1 MKLRVFLFL
10 LLGIAA
16 VSLARAEA
24 PSTALTMRV
33 DYYHTGKAGAD
44 EVFALDRVVVEPL
57 PWAGNPKR
65 PLDDTGLGEYFF
77 EVIDRATQ
85 TPLYSRGFS
94 TWFDAWESTP
104 AARGQYR
111 TFQESIRFP
120 EPKKPVIVRVRRRDR
135 ANDFKELWSFAIDPA
150 DSIVA
155 RGTSPSPGKV
165 IEIQK
170 KGPSS
175 RKLDLLFLGDG
186 YTAKERDKFVADA
199 RRLTENLF
207 EHEPFRAHR
216 ADFNVWALATA
227 AQDPGVSRP
236 SAAIDRDS
244 PLGTTY
250 DALGVATYLA
260 TFSDRQVRAMASN
273 APYDALVILV
283 NSEVYGGSGIFNNAA
298 VVAAQSPWA
307 PFLLA
312 HNLGQSLAA
321 LAVENFTWD
330 WASPGG
336 GFFSYSEPWQKNI
349 TLEDDAAAVKWHEL
363 VTPGLTGE
371 TPWKDDDYKSFGRG
385 FRDRERAMRAEHRPE
400 SDLDAL
406 RREEKERSTE
416 LLADTKPEAAEE
428 NAEADEEES
437 DEEPRSTAPAEPVAP
452 AAPIVGVFEG
462 ANHDDDIYNRS
473 QLDCVMFSRN
483 DVDFCAVC
491 RHELETVILLYAK

>member
-1 MKLRVFLFL
+1 MKLRVSML
-10 LLGIAA
+10 LLLSVES
-16 VSLARAEA
+16 VSGARAEA
-24 PSTALTMRV
+24 PSAAHTMRV

-77 EVIDRATQ
+77 EVVDRATQ
-85 TPLYSRGFS
+85 TPIYSRGFS

-104 AARGQYR
+104 DARGRNR

-120 EPKKPVIVRVRRRDR
+120 EPRKPVIVRVRRRDR

-150 DSIVA
+150 DPAVT
-155 RGTSPSPGKV
+155 RGTPTSPGKV
-165 IEIQK
+165 LEIQK

-186 YTAKERDKFVADA
+186 YTRKERDKFAAEV
-199 RRLTENLF
+199 RRLTEALF
-207 EHEPFRAHR
+207 THEPFGEHR
-216 ADFNVWALATA
+216 DDFNVWALALEA
-227 AQDPGVSRP
+227 RDSGVARP
-236 SAAIDRDS
+236 SALIDRDS
-244 PLGTTY
+244 PLGSTY
-250 DALGVATYLA
+250 DALGVPTYPA
-260 TFSDRQVRAMASN
+260 TFSDRQVRVAASN

-283 NSEVYGGSGIFNNAA
+283 NSDVYGGSGIFNNVA
-298 VVAAQSPWA
+298 VVAAESPWA

-312 HNLGQSLAA
+312 HNLGQSLAG

-349 TLEDDAAAVKWHEL
+349 TLGDDAATIKWRDL
-363 VTPGLTGE
+363 LTPGVALD
-371 TPWKDDDYKSFGRG
+371 TPWKKSDYESLGRN
-385 FRDRERAMRAEHRPE
+385 FRDRERALRAERRPE
-400 SDLDAL
+400 SDFDAL
-406 RREEKERSTE
+406 RREEKVSSTA
-416 LLADTKPEAAEE
+416 LLAGKEREE
-428 NAEADEEES
+428 GDDENEEEEEGVAG
-437 DEEPRSTAPAEPVAP
+437 EEPRTPNSTEPVS
-452 AAPIVGVFEG
+452 PIVGAYEG
-462 ANHDDDIYNRS
+462 AKHNSSLFNRP

-491 RHELETVILLYAK
+491 RRELESVIALYTK

>member
-1 MKLRVFLFL
+1 MKLKVFLFL
-10 LLGIAA
+10 LLGAA
-16 VSLARAEA
+16 VLSGGARAAA
-24 PSTALTMRV
+24 PATAHTMRV
-33 DYYHTGKAGAD
+33 DYYHTGAAGVD

-57 PWAGNPKR
+57 PWPGNPKR

-77 EVIDRATQ
+77 EVVDRASQ

-120 EPKKPVIVRVRRRDR
+120 EPRKPVIVRVRRRNQ

-150 DSIVA
+150 DASVA
-155 RGTSPSPGKV
+155 RGTPTSPGRV

-175 RKLDLLFLGDG
+175 RKLDLLLLGDG
-186 YTAKERDKFVADA
+186 YTAKERDKFAADA

-207 EHEPFRAHR
+207 EHEPFRGR
-216 ADFNVWALATA
+216 RDDFNVWALSPA
-227 AQDPGVSRP
+227 AQDPGVARP

-244 PLGTTY
+244 PLGSTY
-250 DALGVATYLA
+250 DALGVATYLG
-260 TFSDRQVRAMASN
+260 TFSDRQVRTVASN

-283 NSEVYGGSGIFNNAA
+283 NSDGYGGSGIFNNVA
-298 VVAAQSPWA
+298 VVAAKSPWA

-312 HNLGQSLAA
+312 HHLGQSLAG

-349 TLEDDAAAVKWHEL
+349 TLEDDAAAVKWKDS
-363 VTPGLTGE
+363 VTPGVTGK
-371 TPWKDDDYKSFGRG
+371 TSWKDSDYESFGRT

-400 SDLDAL
+400 SELDAL

-416 LLADTKPEAAEE
+416 LLAEPKAAEE
-428 NAEADEEES
+428 NGESDEEES
-437 DEEPRSTAPAEPVAP
+437 EEEPRSTVPAEPAAP
-452 AAPIVGVFEG
+452 VAPIVGVFEG

-473 QLDCVMFSRN
+473 QLDCVMFSRD

-491 RHELETVILLYAK
+491 RHELEAVIALYTK

>member
-1 MKLRVFLFL
+1 MKLRVFLVL
-10 LLGIAA
+10 LLGIAVA
-16 VSLARAEA
+16 SGARAEA
-24 PSTALTMRV
+24 PSTAHTMRV

-57 PWAGNPKR
+57 PWPGNPKR

-77 EVIDRATQ
+77 EVVDRSTQ
-85 TPLYSRGFS
+85 IPLYSRGFS

-104 AARGQYR
+104 EARGQFR
-111 TFQESIRFP
+111 TFQESLRFP

-135 ANDFKELWSFAIDPA
+135 ANDFEELWAFAIDPA
-150 DSIVA
+150 DPLVV
-155 RGTSPSPGKV
+155 RGTPPSPGRV
-165 IEIQK
+165 VEIQK

-186 YTAKERDKFVADA
+186 YMGKERDKFAADV
-199 RRLTENLF
+199 RRLTEALF
-207 EHEPFRAHR
+207 THEPFREHR
-216 ADFNVWALATA
+216 ADFNVWALAPA

-244 PLGTTY
+244 PLGSTY

-260 TFSDRQVRAMASN
+260 TFSDRQVRAAASN

-283 NSEVYGGSGIFNNAA
+283 NSDVYGGSGIFNNAA
-298 VVAAQSPWA
+298 VVAAESPWA

-349 TLEDDAAAVKWHEL
+349 TLKDDAATVKWHDL
-363 VTPGLTGE
+363 VTPGLTGK
-371 TPWKDDDYKSFGRG
+371 TPWKDSDYESFGRT
-385 FRDRERAMRAEHRPE
+385 FRDRERTMRAEHRPE
-400 SDLDAL
+400 SELDAL

-416 LLADTKPEAAEE
+416 LLAAAEE
-428 NAEADEEES
+428 AEESGESDEEES
-437 DEEPRSTAPAEPVAP
+437 DEEPRPTAPPEPAAP

-462 ANHDDDIYNRS
+462 ANHNDSIYNRS

-483 DVDFCAVC
+483 DVDFCAAC
-491 RHELETVILLYAK
+491 RREIDAVIALYTK

>member
-1 MKLRVFLFL
+1 MKLRTSLYL
-10 LLGIAA
+10 LLGLVAA
-16 VSLARAEA
+16 SGGARAAA
-24 PSTALTMRV
+24 PSTAHTMRV

-57 PWAGNPKR
+57 PWPGNPKR

-77 EVIDRATQ
+77 EVVDRATQ

-120 EPKKPVIVRVRRRDR
+120 EPKKPVIVRLRRRDP

-150 DSIVA
+150 DDSVA
-155 RGTSPSPGKV
+155 RGTPPSPGTP

-186 YTAKERDKFVADA
+186 YTAEERDKFAADA

-216 ADFNVWALATA
+216 DDFNVWALSPA
-227 AQDPGVSRP
+227 AQDSGVARP

-244 PLGTTY
+244 PLGSTY

-260 TFSDRQVRAMASN
+260 TFSDRQVRTVASN

-283 NSEVYGGSGIFNNAA
+283 NSDVYGGSGIFNDVA
-298 VVAAQSPWA
+298 VVAANSPWA

-336 GFFSYSEPWQKNI
+336 GFFSYGEPWQKNI
-349 TLEDDAAAVKWHEL
+349 TLGDDAATIKWSDL
-363 VTPGLTGE
+363 LTPGVALD
-371 TPWKDDDYKSFGRG
+371 TPWKKDDYESLGRK
-385 FRDRERAMRAEHRPE
+385 FREREQALRAEHRPE
-400 SDLDAL
+400 SDFDAL
-406 RREEKERSTE
+406 RLEEKKASTE
-416 LLADTKPEAAEE
+416 FLAGKE
-428 NAEADEEES
+428 DEEGDDDES
-437 DEEPRSTAPAEPVAP
+437 AGEEEASEREPRTPKSIEPPTPV
-452 AAPIVGVFEG
+452 VGAYEG
-462 ANHDDDIYNRS
+462 ANHNGNFFNRP
-473 QLDCVMFSRN
+473 QLDCVMFSRD

-491 RHELETVILLYAK
+491 RRELEAVIALYTK